1 MLYTLIW
8 AAQALAAPCEVF
20 EHKNFSGQFIALER
34 NQSMPRLV
42 GELGHA
48 QVGAALNDR
57 VSSIK
62 VGSQCLVVAFA
73 DEEYRGG
80 TATFGPGE
88 HPTMPEGWDNQISS
102 LRCNCQ

>member
-1 MLYTLIW
+1 MRTLSILLYTFFA

-34 NQSMPRLV
+34 NQSMPRL
-42 GELGHA
+42 G
-48 QVGAALNDR
+48 ALNDR

-62 VGSQCLVVAFA
+62 VGLQCLAVTFA

-80 TATFGPGE
+80 TTTFGPGD
-88 HPTMPEGWDNQISS
+88 HPTMPDGWDNQISS

>member
-1 MLYTLIW
+1 MRILSIMLYTLIW

-34 NQSMPRLV
+34 NQSMPRL
-42 GELGHA
+42 G
-48 QVGAALNDR
+48 ALNDR

-62 VGSQCLVVAFA
+62 IDPQCLVVAFA
-73 DEEYRGG
+73 DEEYRGS

>member
-1 MLYTLIW
+1 MRTLSILLYTFLA

-34 NQSMPRLV
+34 NQSMARL
-42 GELGHA
+42 G
-48 QVGAALNDR
+48 ALNDR
-57 VSSIK
+57 ASSIK
-62 VGSQCLVVAFA
+62 VDPQCLVVAFA

>member
-1 MLYTLIW
+1 MRIIAIMLYTLIW

-34 NQSMPRLV
+34 NQSMPRL
-42 GELGHA
+42 G
-48 QVGAALNDR
+48 ALNDR

-62 VGSQCLVVAFA
+62 VASQCLAVAFA

-80 TATFGPGE
+80 TITFGPGE
-88 HPTMPEGWDNQISS
+88 HPTMPEGWDEQISS